1 MQSAQTDPPNSQQ
14 GAYQQAQ
21 SGSITVPTDI
31 AATPEFP
38 PGRPLKIK
46 FPVTLF
52 SGKPRS
58 FNPSWYSSYS
68 WLEYSVD

>member
-1 MQSAQTDPPNSQQ
+1 MQSPQTDPQQ

-38 PGRPLKIK
+38 PVRLLNIN
-46 FPVTLF
+46 
-52 SGKPRS
+52 S
-58 FNPSWYSSYS
+58 N
-68 WLEYSVD
+68 